1 MHQQLLP
8 RGAYVRRLLLQR
20 DLLAKQQP
28 VKHAWVGDEAGAA
41 VLAAG
46 CVDQSEQQHDF
57 PPAMGEVAIKPASQR
72 SHALWE
78 RRWCDRSVI
87 VTGVDALALVDAIPG
102 WMLPGDAE
110 KLYELAQAADG
121 PVLEIGT
128 YRGRS
133 AVLMALAMCDADHEA
148 LLYSIDVDQTAQ
160 HAAAA
165 AAHARGLTDR
175 IVLIRGTL
183 AAFARAYPQLRPAL
197 TFVDGDHT
205 ETGVERDL
213 AVLETLV
220 PAGGCLLF
228 HDFTDPR
235 NDDPQCDEIAVRPTV
250 LRSWVAEQCEFN
262 GEFGCCGLFTRLDA
276 PPDAGVATADLLGL
290 ASLRDQYLYRVRNP
304 AGRAWRRI
312 RKQE

>member
-1 MHQQLLP
+1 
-8 RGAYVRRLLLQR
+8 
-20 DLLAKQQP
+20 
-28 VKHAWVGDEAGAA
+28 
-41 VLAAG
+41 
-46 CVDQSEQQHDF
+46 
-57 PPAMGEVAIKPASQR
+57 
-72 SHALWE
+72 
-78 RRWCDRSVI
+78 
-87 VTGVDALALVDAIPG
+87 VDALALVDAIPG
-102 WMLPGDAE
+102 WMLPEDAE

-133 AVLMALAMCDADHEA
+133 AVLMALAMRDAGQKA
-148 LLYSIDVDQTAQ
+148 PLYSIDVDRTAQ
-160 HAAAA
+160 HAAAVA
-165 AAHARGLTDR
+165 ARARGLTDR

-205 ETGVERDL
+205 EAGVERDL

-262 GEFGCCGLFTRLDA
+262 GEFGCCGLFTRVAA

-290 ASLRDQYLYRVRNP
+290 ASRRDQYLYRVRNP

-312 RKQE
+312 RKQEWRSRSSASSYTDHQNQIFETTGSTKQRGFADADPAPGRFSFGAAVLKSSRAKLVAPEVG